1 MARIC
6 DINVRCV
13 IFHGSVIVIFIVIN
27 KHIWCNNLDLST
39 IDYSELVNEGC
50 CSL

>member
-1 MARIC
+1 MPQLRG
-6 DINVRCV
+6 NEPTL
-13 IFHGSVIVIFIVIN
+13 GLNIVILIVIN

-39 IDYSELVNEGC
+39 IDYFELVNEGC